1 MPRNLNTFKMKKI
14 LLSALAVFAF
24 GVANAQEGG
33 FGFSKGD
40 VIVEGNLTVNS
51 VSKSEGSS
59 TKTTTSYGFTPAA
72 GYFIS
77 DKFAVGLD
85 LRILSQKGSGSAEK
99 NTFGV
104 GLDARYY
111 FLDLGQRFKVY
122 GQGRI
127 GFDSVNEK
135 PGDAK
140 STDIGFN
147 AGLGVNYFLTK
158 SLAINFGLTD
168 IFSVKNHKPE
178 KVDGETNVN
187 LNVNSFKN
195 FFTEP
200 TFGLTFKF

>member
-1 MPRNLNTFKMKKI
+1 MKKI

-24 GVANAQEGG
+24 GVANAQQEGG

-51 VSKSEGSS
+51 VSKPEGNS
-59 TKTTTSYGFTPAA
+59 TKTTTSYGFTPAV

-158 SLAINFGLTD
+158 SLAINFAVTD
-168 IFSVKNHKPE
+168 ILSVNNSKPKE
-178 KVDGETNVN
+178 GDGTTTIE
-187 LNVNSFKN
+187 LNVNNFSN
-195 FFTEP
+195 FFTTP

>member
-1 MPRNLNTFKMKKI
+1 MKKI

-24 GVANAQEGG
+24 GAANAQEKGG

-40 VIVEGNLTVNS
+40 VIVEGSLIVNS
-51 VSKSEGSS
+51 VSKPEGSS
-59 TKTTTSYGFTPAA
+59 TKTTTSYGFTPAV

-122 GQGRI
+122 GQGRL
-127 GFDSVNEK
+127 GFDSVNQK
-135 PGDAK
+135 PGDNK

-147 AGLGVNYFLTK
+147 AGLGVNYFLTR
-158 SLAINFGLTD
+158 SLAINFAVTD
-168 IFSVKNHKPE
+168 VLSV
-178 KVDGETNVN
+178 
-187 LNVNSFKN
+187 VNSKPKDGDGTTTVNFKVNEFSN
-195 FFTEP
+195 FFTTP